1 MPPMKSIPA
10 PAAAGSPSD
19 ATEAIR
25 PSFDDLVEMSDV
37 SVAAAAGADMQEAF
51 VALARRAQSV
61 EWRYEDAEEAIRKLA
76 REKLGLKAPCSTEA

>member
-10 PAAAGSPSD
+10 PAEGGS

-37 SVAAAAGADMQEAF
+37 SVAAAAGATMPEAF

-61 EWRYEDAEEAIRKLA
+61 GWRYEDAEEAIRTLA
-76 REKLGLKAPCSTEA
+76 REKLGAEGAAFD